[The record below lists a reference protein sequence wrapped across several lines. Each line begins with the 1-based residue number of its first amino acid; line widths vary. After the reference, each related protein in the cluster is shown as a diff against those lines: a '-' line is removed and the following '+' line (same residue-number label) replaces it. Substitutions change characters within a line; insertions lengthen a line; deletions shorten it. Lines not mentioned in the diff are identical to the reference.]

1 MVESINHLDKLEMLK
16 FRQKP
21 AINPKDK
28 QTKTEEAKVGVVE
41 EKPESQFQKQINKR
55 YEVL

>member
-1 MVESINHLDKLEMLK
+1 MIELFNLFTKKEMVESINHLDKLEMLK

-28 QTKTEEAKVGVVE
+28 
-41 EKPESQFQKQINKR
+41 
-55 YEVL
+55 